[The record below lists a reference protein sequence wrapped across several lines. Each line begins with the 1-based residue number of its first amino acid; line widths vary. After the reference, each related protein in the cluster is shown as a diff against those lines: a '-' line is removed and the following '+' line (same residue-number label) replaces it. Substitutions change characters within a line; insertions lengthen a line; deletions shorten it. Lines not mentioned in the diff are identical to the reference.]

1 MSKMSY
7 FWKIKIKETLGTHA
21 QALRPH
27 TWACVCMLGF
37 QKLCKASFFALK
49 MDFRMNSTSS
59 RAVPNPYFLTI

>member
-7 FWKIKIKETLGTHA
+7 FWKIKIKETLGTYA

-37 QKLCKASFFALK
+37 QKL
-49 MDFRMNSTSS
+49 
-59 RAVPNPYFLTI
+59 